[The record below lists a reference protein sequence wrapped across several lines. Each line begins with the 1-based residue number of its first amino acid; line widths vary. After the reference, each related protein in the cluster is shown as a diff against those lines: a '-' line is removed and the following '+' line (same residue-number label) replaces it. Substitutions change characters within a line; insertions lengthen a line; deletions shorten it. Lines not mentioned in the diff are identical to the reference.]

1 MTKECSIV
9 KGISIFLSLIGI
21 ASIAMAAIAY
31 FLGPTVDLGIE
42 DQGAMVLAAAVV
54 LLFIGA
60 LELVTG
66 VMGIRLSK
74 DPARLKPFVVSAT
87 ILTLVNLFE
96 VFMKIGSDEDVPI
109 WVNLLYAALAFTAI
123 VYASRAMKGADAQ

>member
-9 KGISIFLSLIGI
+9 KGISFFLSFIGI

-54 LLFIGA
+54 LLLIGA

-74 DPARLKPFVVSAT
+74 D
-87 ILTLVNLFE
+87 
-96 VFMKIGSDEDVPI
+96 EDGPI

-123 VYASRAMKGADAQ
+123 VYASRAMKGADAR

>member
-9 KGISIFLSLIGI
+9 KGISFVLSLIGI

-96 VFMKIGSDEDVPI
+96 VFMKIGSDEDGPI

>member
-9 KGISIFLSLIGI
+9 KGISFFLSLIGI

-42 DQGAMVLAAAVV
+42 DQGAMVLAAAV
-54 LLFIGA
+54 
-60 LELVTG
+60 TG

-96 VFMKIGSDEDVPI
+96 IFMKIGSDEDGPI

>member
-9 KGISIFLSLIGI
+9 KGISFFLSFIGI

-54 LLFIGA
+54 LLLIGA

-96 VFMKIGSDEDVPI
+96 VFMKIGSDEGGPI